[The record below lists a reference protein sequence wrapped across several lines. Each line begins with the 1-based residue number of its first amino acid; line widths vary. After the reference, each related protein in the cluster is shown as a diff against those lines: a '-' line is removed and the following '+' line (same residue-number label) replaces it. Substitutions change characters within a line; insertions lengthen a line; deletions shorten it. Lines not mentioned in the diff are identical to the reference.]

1 VACRSI
7 RIEIQAV
14 VSIAAEN
21 AATTTFHTVR
31 FICAILIPDTL

>member
-7 RIEIQAV
+7 WIAIQDVA
-14 VSIAAEN
+14 SIATEN